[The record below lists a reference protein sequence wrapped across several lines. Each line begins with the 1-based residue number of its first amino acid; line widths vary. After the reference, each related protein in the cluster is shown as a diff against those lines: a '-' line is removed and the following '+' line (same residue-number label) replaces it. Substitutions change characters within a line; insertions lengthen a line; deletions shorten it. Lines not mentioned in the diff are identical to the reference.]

1 MGIDLGEIILF
12 LVLLETGHAEPAGIL
27 MRIFAP
33 IVPPTFEIAGQVRA
47 DQFHRFFDRI
57 DRLEI
62 LPRDPVFRF
71 YPEQMHP
78 CFILVDQ
85 MI

>member
-1 MGIDLGEIILF
+1 MGIHFGEFILL
-12 LVLLETGHAEPAGIL
+12 LVLLEARYAKPAGIFV
-27 MRIFAP
+27 RIFTMV
-33 IVPPTFEIAGQVRA
+33 IPPAFEIAGQVRA

-57 DRLEI
+57 AHFEI
-62 LPRDPVFRF
+62 FPRDPVFRF